1 MTFEAVNSAPADAIL
16 GLTEAYEQDQNP
28 KKINL
33 GAGVY
38 KDDQGNTPILD
49 CVRAAERVMLEQE
62 TTKAYLPIGGSPIY
76 ARLAQELLFGEQHPI
91 IASGRARTVHTP
103 GGTAALRVGADFLHQ
118 ALPKARIWI
127 SEPTWANHRGVFEAA
142 GFGVHTYTY
151 YDAANKALDFER
163 MRSDLLRIPG
173 DDVVL
178 LHVCCHNPTGVDPSH
193 EQWQEI
199 ATIAR
204 RQRWMPFLDFAY
216 QGFGSGLEQDRAP
229 LALFLANGAE
239 LVVSSSF
246 SKNFGLYQERAGA
259 LTLVTGS
266 TDVAEAV
273 LSQVKRIIRVNYSNP
288 PAHGGQVV
296 ETVLRDAAL
305 RKQWESEVTQMR
317 ERIKAMRAALVEG
330 LRKRK
335 VAGDFSFISRQ
346 KGMFSYSGLTDTQV
360 RFLREQKSVYMVT
373 GGRMNVAGITT
384 GNIAYLCD
392 AMAEALAL

>member
-1 MTFEAVNSAPADAIL
+1 MFEAVKPAPADTIL
-16 GLTEAYEQDQNP
+16 GLTEAYEQDPNP

-38 KDDQGNTPILD
+38 KDEQGNTPILK
-49 CVRAAERVMLEQE
+49 CVRAAERLMLEEE
-62 TTKAYLPIGGSPIY
+62 TTKTYLPIGGSPAY
-76 ARLAQELLFGEQHPI
+76 ARLVQELIFGEQHPV

-118 ALPKARIWI
+118 ALPKARIWV
-127 SEPTWANHRGVFEAA
+127 SDPTWANHRGVFEAA
-142 GFGVHTYTY
+142 GFPVHTYTY
-151 YDAANKALDFER
+151 YDAAERALDFER
-163 MRSDLLRIPG
+163 MRSDLQRIPG

-204 RQRWMPFLDFAY
+204 RQRWMPLLDFAY

-229 LALFLANGAE
+229 LALFLADGAE
-239 LVVSSSF
+239 LVVASSF

-259 LTLVTGS
+259 LTLVS
-266 TDVAEAV
+266 TAPDVAEAV

-288 PAHGGQVV
+288 PAHGGRVV
-296 ETVLRDAAL
+296 ETVLRDTAL
-305 RKQWESEVTQMR
+305 RKQWESEVAQMR
-317 ERIKAMRAALVEG
+317 ERIKAMRTALVEG
-330 LRKRK
+330 LHKRK
-335 VAGDFSFISRQ
+335 VAEDLSFISRQ
-346 KGMFSYSGLTDTQV
+346 NGMFSYSGLTDTQV
-360 RFLREQKSVYMVT
+360 KFLREQKSVYMVT

-384 GNIAYLCD
+384 SNITYLCD
-392 AMAEALAL
+392 AIAEALAL

>member
-1 MTFEAVNSAPADAIL
+1 MFEAVKPAPADTIL

-38 KDDQGNTPILD
+38 KDEQGNTPILK
-49 CVRAAERVMLEQE
+49 CVRAAERLMLEEE
-62 TTKAYLPIGGSPIY
+62 TTKTYLPIGGSPAY
-76 ARLAQELLFGEQHPI
+76 ARLVQELIFGEQHPV
-91 IASGRARTVHTP
+91 IASGYAKTVHTP

-118 ALPKARIWI
+118 ALPKARIWV
-127 SEPTWANHRGVFEAA
+127 SDPTWANHRGVFEAA
-142 GFGVHTYTY
+142 GFPVHTYTY
-151 YDAANKALDFER
+151 YDAAEKALDFER
-163 MRSDLLRIPG
+163 MCSDLERIPG

-204 RQRWMPFLDFAY
+204 RRRWMPLLDFAY

-229 LALFLANGAE
+229 LALFLADGAE
-239 LVVSSSF
+239 LVVASSF

-259 LTLVTGS
+259 LTLVS
-266 TDVAEAV
+266 TAPDVAEAV

-296 ETVLRDAAL
+296 ETVLRDTAL

-317 ERIKAMRAALVEG
+317 ERIKAMRTALVEG
-330 LRKRK
+330 LHKRK

-346 KGMFSYSGLTDTQV
+346 NGMFSYSGLTDTQV
-360 RFLREQKSVYMVT
+360 KFLREQKSVYMVT

-384 GNIAYLCD
+384 SNITYLCD
-392 AMAEALAL
+392 AIAEALSL

>member
-1 MTFEAVNSAPADAIL
+1 MMFEAVKPAPADTIL

-38 KDDQGNTPILD
+38 KDEQGNTPILK
-49 CVRAAERVMLEQE
+49 CVRAAERLMLEEE
-62 TTKAYLPIGGSPIY
+62 TTKTYLPIGGSPAY
-76 ARLAQELLFGEQHPI
+76 ARLVQELIFGEQHPV
-91 IASGRARTVHTP
+91 IASGYAKTVHTP

-118 ALPKARIWI
+118 ALPKARIWV
-127 SEPTWANHRGVFEAA
+127 SDPTWANHRGVFEAA
-142 GFGVHTYTY
+142 GFPVHTYTY
-151 YDAANKALDFER
+151 YDAAEKALNFER
-163 MRSDLLRIPG
+163 MCSDLERIPG

-204 RQRWMPFLDFAY
+204 RRRWMPLLDFAY

-229 LALFLANGAE
+229 LALFLADGAE
-239 LVVSSSF
+239 LVVASSF

-259 LTLVTGS
+259 LTLVS
-266 TDVAEAV
+266 TAPDVAEAV

-288 PAHGGQVV
+288 PAHGGHVV
-296 ETVLRDAAL
+296 ETVLRDAPL

-317 ERIKAMRAALVEG
+317 ERIKAMRTALVEG
-330 LRKRK
+330 LHKRK
-335 VAGDFSFISRQ
+335 VAGDFSFVSRQ
-346 KGMFSYSGLTDTQV
+346 NGMFSYSGLTDTQV
-360 RFLREQKSVYMVT
+360 KFLREQKSVYMVT

-384 GNIAYLCD
+384 SNITYLCD
-392 AMAEALAL
+392 AIAEALSL

>member
-1 MTFEAVNSAPADAIL
+1 MFEAVKPAPADTIL
-16 GLTEAYEQDQNP
+16 GLTEAYEQDPNP

-38 KDDQGNTPILD
+38 KDEQGNTPILE
-49 CVRAAERVMLEQE
+49 CVRAAERLMLEEE
-62 TTKAYLPIGGSPIY
+62 TTKTYLPIGGSPAY
-76 ARLAQELLFGEQHPI
+76 ARLVQELIFGEQHPV
-91 IASGRARTVHTP
+91 IASGCARTVHTP

-118 ALPKARIWI
+118 ALPKARIWV
-127 SEPTWANHRGVFEAA
+127 SDPTWANHRGVFEAA
-142 GFGVHTYTY
+142 GFPVHTYTY
-151 YDAANKALDFER
+151 YDAGEKALDFER
-163 MRSDLLRIPG
+163 MRSDLERIPG

-204 RQRWMPFLDFAY
+204 RRRWMPLLDFAY

-229 LALFLANGAE
+229 LALFLADGAE
-239 LVVSSSF
+239 LVVASSF

-259 LTLVTGS
+259 LTLVS
-266 TDVAEAV
+266 TAPDVAEAV

-288 PAHGGQVV
+288 PAHGGHVV

-317 ERIKAMRAALVEG
+317 ERVKAMRTALVEG

-335 VAGDFSFISRQ
+335 VAGDFSFINRQ
-346 KGMFSYSGLTDTQV
+346 NGMFSYSGLTDTQV
-360 RFLREQKSVYMVT
+360 KFLREQKSVYMVT

-384 GNIAYLCD
+384 SNITYLCD
-392 AMAEALAL
+392 AIAETLSL

>member
-1 MTFEAVNSAPADAIL
+1 MFEAVKLAPADTIL
-16 GLTEAYEQDQNP
+16 GLTEAYEEDPNP

-38 KDDQGNTPILD
+38 KDEQGNTPILE
-49 CVRAAERVMLEQE
+49 CVRAAERLMLEEE
-62 TTKAYLPIGGSPIY
+62 TTKTYLPIGGSPAY
-76 ARLAQELLFGEQHPI
+76 ARLVQELIFGEQHPV

-118 ALPKARIWI
+118 ALPKARIWV
-127 SEPTWANHRGVFEAA
+127 SDPTWANHRGVFEAA
-142 GFGVHTYTY
+142 GFPVHTYTY
-151 YDAANKALDFER
+151 YDAAEKALDFER
-163 MRSDLLRIPG
+163 MRSDLERIPG

-204 RQRWMPFLDFAY
+204 RRRWMPLLDFAY

-229 LALFLANGAE
+229 LALFLADGAE
-239 LVVSSSF
+239 LVVASSF

-259 LTLVTGS
+259 LTLVS
-266 TDVAEAV
+266 TAPDVAEAV

-288 PAHGGQVV
+288 PAHGGHVV

-317 ERIKAMRAALVEG
+317 ERVKAMRTALVEG
-330 LRKRK
+330 LHKRK
-335 VAGDFSFISRQ
+335 VAGDFSFINRQ
-346 KGMFSYSGLTDTQV
+346 NGMFSYSGLTDTQV
-360 RFLREQKSVYMVT
+360 KFLREQKSVYMVT

-384 GNIAYLCD
+384 SNITYLCD
-392 AMAEALAL
+392 AIAEALSL

>member
-1 MTFEAVNSAPADAIL
+1 MTFETVTPAPADAIL

-33 GAGVY
+33 SAGVY

-49 CVRAAERVMLEQE
+49 CVRAAERLMVEEE
-62 TTKAYLPIGGSPIY
+62 TTKAYLPIGGSPVY
-76 ARLAQELLFGEQHPI
+76 ARLVQELIFGEEHPI
-91 IASGRARTVHTP
+91 IASGCAKTVHTP
-103 GGTAALRVGADFLHQ
+103 GGTAALRVGADFLRQ
-118 ALPKARIWI
+118 ALPKARIWM

-142 GFGVHTYTY
+142 GFAVHTYAY
-151 YDAANKALDFER
+151 YDAAEKALDFER
-163 MRSDLLRIPG
+163 MRGDLRRIPG
-173 DDVVL
+173 SDVVL
-178 LHVCCHNPTGVDPSH
+178 LHVCCHNPTGLDPSH

-199 ATIAR
+199 AAIAQ
-204 RQRWMPFLDFAY
+204 RQRWTPLLDFAY
-216 QGFGSGLEQDRAP
+216 QGFGSGLQQDRAP
-229 LALFLANGAE
+229 LGLFLANDAE
-239 LVVSSSF
+239 FAVASSF

-259 LTLVTGS
+259 LTLVAAAP
-266 TDVAEAV
+266 DVAEAV

-305 RKQWESEVTQMR
+305 RKQWESEVTHMR
-317 ERIKAMRAALVEG
+317 ERIKAMRTALVEG
-330 LRKRK
+330 LHKRK

-346 KGMFSYSGLTDTQV
+346 NGMFSYSGLTDTQV
-360 RFLREQKSVYMVT
+360 RFLREQKSIYMVT